1 MAFRKKRNKSRFI
14 RNRKRKS
21 CEFCSKN
28 VTYIDYK
35 DLKLLHNY
43 VTDKGKILPR
53 RATGVCAK
61 HQRMLSRAI
70 KRAKQIALLPYT
82 KD

>member
-1 MAFRKKRNKSRFI
+1 MAFKKNRSKGRFVREHRKKT
-14 RNRKRKS
+14 
-21 CEFCSKN
+21 CEFCSKDT
-28 VTYIDYK
+28 TYIDYK

-61 HQRMLSRAI
+61 HQRMLSKAI
-70 KRAKQIALLPYT
+70 KRAKQMALLPYT